1 MKIALL
7 GNMNNNNFALL
18 RYFRDLGFDAHL
30 LLFKNDGAGH
40 SDHFKIESDTFKIEK
55 WKPYIHQT
63 EISDNIVCAFNF
75 PLSWLLSLRSYVKS
89 KFNKDLTYAPPVSR
103 KYLKTLNGI

>member
-30 LLFKNDGAGH
+30 LLFKNDGTG
-40 SDHFKIESDTFKIEK
+40 
-55 WKPYIHQT
+55 
-63 EISDNIVCAFNF
+63 N
-75 PLSWLLSLRSYVKS
+75 
-89 KFNKDLTYAPPVSR
+89 
-103 KYLKTLNGI
+103 